1 MTYRNEEQTLYFP
14 PNPESSVSHYHKNY
28 CSSSNSPRIDGKLKF
43 KPNTLDFVRKTYNSY
58 GGRSTMWSNSTSV
71 QHNSF
76 STFGIGNVF
85 AGNSASSWKDDIDYM
100 AVTKF
105 YSDLADIKL
114 NLGQVLAE
122 RKQTIDLIAT
132 TAGRI
137 ANAYSSLRRGRNPF
151 TGSIVNRNDASKYW
165 LEYTYGWTPLLSD
178 VYAAMEIE
186 KVSPPPVHYKKSRTG
201 NQSSGPYLAKQ
212 IHIYSSPPSWNSLNI
227 DFNYYHDKRLEKY
240 RICISADVSVSDPSV
255 AFAQQLGLTNP
266 ALLAWELMPYSFVVD
281 WFLPIGGWLSAQQ
294 ALLGLSLSRTSVT
307 RTYVCITDGHAEVIP
322 GENSYAYGEEKYSS
336 FEKYKTRSL
345 DIPNLPLPR
354 PKNPLSVSH
363 ALSSLALLQQVF
375 GRK

>member
-1 MTYRNEEQTLYFP
+1 MTYRNEEQTDYFP
-14 PNPESSVSHYHKNY
+14 SSSTVSHYHKNY
-28 CSSSNSPRIDGKLKF
+28 CVSSNSPRQNGKLQF
-43 KPNTLDFVRKTYNSY
+43 KPNTLDFVRRTYNSY
-58 GGRSTMWSNSTSV
+58 GGKATIWSNSTSV
-71 QHNSF
+71 QHHFF
-76 STFGIGNVF
+76 STFNLGKVF
-85 AGNSASSWKDDIDYM
+85 AGNSASGWKNDIDYL
-100 AVTKF
+100 AITEF

-122 RKQTIDLIAT
+122 RKQTINLIAT
-132 TAGRI
+132 SAGRI
-137 ANAYSSLRRGRNPF
+137 ANAYRSLRRGRNPF
-151 TGSIVNRNDASKYW
+151 TGSSINRNDASKYW

-201 NQSSGPYLAKQ
+201 NQTSGPSLAY
-212 IHIYSSPPSWNSLNI
+212 HNTIYSTPPSWNSLNI
-227 DFNYYHDKRLEKY
+227 VFDYYHDKRLEKY

-266 ALLAWELMPYSFVVD
+266 ALLTWELLPYSFVVD
-281 WFLPIGGWLSAQQ
+281 WFIPIGGWLSAQQ
-294 ALLGLSLSRTSVT
+294 ALLGLSLSRTNVT
-307 RTYVCITDGHAEVIP
+307 RTYVCITDGHAEAVA

-345 DIPNLPLPR
+345 DLPSLPLPR

-363 ALSSLALLQQVF
+363 ALSSLSLLQQVF
-375 GRK
+375 GRN